1 MIKVLDKHIA
11 DKIAAGEVVDR
22 PVSIVKELLENSLDA
37 GADAITVEIK
47 DGGKS
52 YIRVTDNGSGIDEND
67 VEIAF
72 KRHAT
77 SKISD
82 VSHLDAIGTL
92 GFRGEALASIC
103 AVSRVELITRTADS
117 KTGRKV
123 IAEGSEIIYN
133 SPVGCPVGTTITVK
147 DLFFNVPARHKFMA
161 GEGAEARRIIDMV
174 SRIALS
180 YPDVRINLING
191 TKTVFTTSG
200 KGNILANIMS
210 IYGGDISEDL
220 IAVNSSSGGYTLKGF
235 VSGPATSL
243 SSRSRQVFCVNGRV
257 ISGNV
262 LERGL
267 EKAYKE
273 RLFHGRFPI
282 AFLFL
287 AVPPHM
293 LDVNIHP
300 TKREVRFDDSFE
312 VEDFITKAV
321 SEALKSR
328 EAVPRVKTEYNK
340 PDKEQSQSEQVDIK
354 HILETLR
361 ESQENI
367 AAETFS
373 AVKEK
378 EQVISPDPFVFDDLN
393 IIGSL
398 FNTYI
403 IAGDENNLYMFDQHA
418 AHERIFYERLKRQY
432 ESGERSSQQLLIP
445 LNFNVSA
452 DVSSTEDNW
461 IEEVRTMGY
470 DIEFFGNNTY
480 IVREIPAFM
489 EMSQAEAFLQDLFN
503 EFSSRPDLTNVGE
516 MDRIIIRSCKSAV
529 KGGDILSMEEA
540 EALFSRLKACDNPFS
555 CPHGRPTF
563 IRMARH
569 EIERMFKRV

>member
-1 MIKVLDKHIA
+1 
-11 DKIAAGEVVDR
+11 
-22 PVSIVKELLENSLDA
+22 
-37 GADAITVEIK
+37 
-47 DGGKS
+47 
-52 YIRVTDNGSGIDEND
+52 
-67 VEIAF
+67 
-72 KRHAT
+72 
-77 SKISD
+77 
-82 VSHLDAIGTL
+82 
-92 GFRGEALASIC
+92 
-103 AVSRVELITRTADS
+103 
-117 KTGRKV
+117 
-123 IAEGSEIIYN
+123 
-133 SPVGCPVGTTITVK
+133 
-147 DLFFNVPARHKFMA
+147 
-161 GEGAEARRIIDMV
+161 MV

-480 IVREIPAFM
+480 IVCEIPAFM
-489 EMSQAEAFLQDLFN
+489 EMSCAEAFLQDLFN